1 LQGSLLELT
10 APLRSEFFSRFPLS
24 ARANLA
30 LIRHL
35 LDQIPEHKVPEAPL
49 EFAPLAHP
57 PLREQFG
64 TPLQPIAG
72 AP

>member
-1 LQGSLLELT
+1 MLKATHSKH
-10 APLRSEFFSRFPLS
+10 APWTLVDFNDQRRG
-24 ARANLA
+24 RLA

-49 EFAPLAHP
+49 EFPPLAHP